1 MRRRRIHRKTVTVS
15 KIKRDDDDSGQS
27 DGSEGGG
34 QGQIPITFYR

>member
-1 MRRRRIHRKTVTVS
+1 MMGRIHRKTVAVR

-34 QGQIPITFYR
+34 